1 MDTYIPVLALV
12 AAVFFNAPAWALAL
26 TAVIA
31 VTALAGES
39 ATLIKKWRA
48 L

>member
-1 MDTYIPVLALV
+1 MLALI
-12 AAVFFNAPAWALAL
+12 AGVFFNAPAWALAL
-26 TAVIA
+26 TIVIA
-31 VTALAGES
+31 VAALAGES